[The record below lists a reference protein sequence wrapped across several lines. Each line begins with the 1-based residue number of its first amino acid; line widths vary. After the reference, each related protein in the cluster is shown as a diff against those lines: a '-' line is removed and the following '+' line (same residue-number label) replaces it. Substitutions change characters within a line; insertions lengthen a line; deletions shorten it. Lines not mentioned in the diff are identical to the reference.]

1 LERSGFDAAFLFAF
15 RPFIDRTFFQL
26 DFVFGLTYI
35 LSVGKRQH
43 DQKETKMGCSC
54 ETLGM
59 KEVLRET
66 LTKDGISKLLNSL
79 LENGRIDIIVPLPDK
94 KEYSIYNFSGGAF
107 IVEPEGNNFIF
118 TIGKMR

>member
-1 LERSGFDAAFLFAF
+1 
-15 RPFIDRTFFQL
+15 
-26 DFVFGLTYI
+26 
-35 LSVGKRQH
+35 
-43 DQKETKMGCSC
+43 MGCSC

-66 LTKDGISKLLNSL
+66 MTKEGISKLLNTL
-79 LENGRIDIIVPLPDK
+79 FENGKIDIVVPLPAQ

>member
-1 LERSGFDAAFLFAF
+1 
-15 RPFIDRTFFQL
+15 
-26 DFVFGLTYI
+26 
-35 LSVGKRQH
+35 
-43 DQKETKMGCSC
+43 MGCSC

-79 LENGRIDIIVPLPDK
+79 FENGRIDIIVPLPDK

-118 TIGKMR
+118 TIGKMW